1 MANKRV
7 NKKAAAKKAVE
18 NKPITTVAEEVK
30 AETPVVEAAPAIE
43 VKPEAPAVKATST
56 EKPKTTRT
64 RKTPAK
70 TVKETKMAATAAEI
84 AEAPKQKATKK
95 TADKAEDKFVIQSNG
110 KDYSM
115 EEIKEVC
122 KAAYKNGTRK
132 HVKSIDVYLKAENG
146 NLRAY
151 YVING
156 NADGAYI
163 DL

>member
-1 MANKRV
+1 M
-7 NKKAAAKKAVE
+7 
-18 NKPITTVAEEVK
+18 P
-30 AETPVVEAAPAIE
+30 
-43 VKPEAPAVKATST
+43 
-56 EKPKTTRT
+56 
-64 RKTPAK
+64 
-70 TVKETKMAATAAEI
+70 ATAAEI

-95 TADKAEDKFVIQSNG
+95 TADKSENKFVIQSNG

-115 EEIKEVC
+115 DEIKEAC

-132 HVKSIDVYLKAENG
+132 HVKSVDVYLKAENG

>member
-18 NKPITTVAEEVK
+18 NKPVTTVAEEVK
-30 AETPVVEAAPAIE
+30 AETPAVET
-43 VKPEAPAVKATST
+43 APAVKATST

-70 TVKETKMAATAAEI
+70 AVKETKMAAAAAEI

-115 EEIKEVC
+115 EEIKEAC

-132 HVKSIDVYLKAENG
+132 HVKSVDVYLKAENG

>member
-30 AETPVVEAAPAIE
+30 AETPVVEAAPAVE
-43 VKPEAPAVKATST
+43 VKPEATSVA
-56 EKPKTTRT
+56 KPKTR

-70 TVKETKMAATAAEI
+70 AVKETKSSATAAEI

-110 KDYSM
+110 KGYSM
-115 EEIKEVC
+115 EEIKEAC
-122 KAAYKNGTRK
+122 RAAYKNGTRK
-132 HVKSIDVYLKAENG
+132 HVKSVDVYLKAENG

>member
-1 MANKRV
+1 MVKYYRDLCV
-7 NKKAAAKKAVE
+7 ESDFAVY
-18 NKPITTVAEEVK
+18 
-30 AETPVVEAAPAIE
+30 
-43 VKPEAPAVKATST
+43 
-56 EKPKTTRT
+56 
-64 RKTPAK
+64 
-70 TVKETKMAATAAEI
+70 
-84 AEAPKQKATKK
+84 
-95 TADKAEDKFVIQSNG
+95 VIVTYP

-115 EEIKEVC
+115 EEIKEAC

-132 HVKSIDVYLKAENG
+132 HVQSVDVYLKAENG

>member
-7 NKKAAAKKAVE
+7 NKKTASKKAVE

-30 AETPVVEAAPAIE
+30 AETPVVETT
-43 VKPEAPAVKATST
+43 PAVKATST
-56 EKPKTTRT
+56 EMPKTTRT
-64 RKTPAK
+64 RRTPAK
-70 TVKETKMAATAAEI
+70 AVKETKMAATAAEI

-95 TADKAEDKFVIQSNG
+95 TADKSEDKFVIQSNG

-115 EEIKEVC
+115 EEIKEAC

>member
-1 MANKRV
+1 MSNKRV

-30 AETPVVEAAPAIE
+30 AETPVVEVAPAVE
-43 VKPEAPAVKATST
+43 VKPEATSVA
-56 EKPKTTRT
+56 KPKTI

-70 TVKETKMAATAAEI
+70 AVKETKSSATAAEI

-115 EEIKEVC
+115 EEIKEAC

-132 HVKSIDVYLKAENG
+132 HVKSVDVYLKAENG

>member
-18 NKPITTVAEEVK
+18 T
-30 AETPVVEAAPAIE
+30 APA
-43 VKPEAPAVKATST
+43 
-56 EKPKTTRT
+56 
-64 RKTPAK
+64 
-70 TVKETKMAATAAEI
+70 VKETKMAATAAEI

-115 EEIKEVC
+115 EEIKEAC

-132 HVKSIDVYLKAENG
+132 HVKSVDVYLKAENG

>member
-18 NKPITTVAEEVK
+18 NKPITTVSEEAK
-30 AETPVVEAAPAIE
+30 AETPAVEI
-43 VKPEAPAVKATST
+43 KSEAPAVKATST

-70 TVKETKMAATAAEI
+70 AVKETKMAATAAEI

-95 TADKAEDKFVIQSNG
+95 TANKAEDKFVIQSNG

-132 HVKSIDVYLKAENG
+132 HVKSVDVYLKAENG